1 MTDKNKTAVP
11 AERPDYGN
19 NIPEQACREGCDQMS
34 EDVCPTCSHRKK
46 LRAPEEKKKLLNR
59 LRRIDGQVRGLERM
73 VESDAYCP
81 DILVQASAV
90 NSAMNGF
97 CKELLA
103 EHLRSCVVEDIKD
116 GREDT
121 IDELVELLK
130 KLMK

>member
-1 MTDKNKTAVP
+1 MTDKNKIAAP
-11 AERPDYGN
+11 AERPDDGN
-19 NIPEQACREGCDQMS
+19 NIPEQACKQGCDQMS

-73 VESDAYCP
+73 VDSDAYCP

>member
-1 MTDKNKTAVP
+1 MTDKINTAAPAEKTACC
-11 AERPDYGN
+11 AK
-19 NIPEQACREGCDQMS
+19 IPEQACKEGCEQMS

-46 LRAPEEKKKLLNR
+46 LRGQDEKKKLLNR

-103 EHLRSCVVEDIKD
+103 EHLRSCVVEDIKA

>member
-1 MTDKNKTAVP
+1 MTDKNKTAAP
-11 AERPDYGN
+11 AERPDDGN
-19 NIPEQACREGCDQMS
+19 NIPEQACKQGCDQMS

>member
-1 MTDKNKTAVP
+1 MDDKNKTAAP
-11 AERPDYGN
+11 AKRPDDGN
-19 NIPEQACREGCDQMS
+19 NIPEQACKQGCDQMS

-81 DILVQASAV
+81 DILIQASAV

>member
-1 MTDKNKTAVP
+1 MTDKNKTAAP
-11 AERPDYGN
+11 AERPDDGN
-19 NIPEQACREGCDQMS
+19 NIPKQACKQGCDQMS

-73 VESDAYCP
+73 VDSDAYCP